1 MVHFYMGCTD
11 WMVRLLDLVLIVV
24 TAHNRPFW
32 GFGMVGTVSANHQS
46 PVHCCEFAPTVRFA
60 KWFRGFAAAP
70 ICPPVQSTHPRWLS
84 NCRAPRPGVDGWP
97 LYNGT
102 GRVYAGRGRRTS
114 AAPGLA
120 RSDPCFRL
128 FFESIVIVGCVL
140 RVFVLCNGGGMF

>member
-1 MVHFYMGCTD
+1 
-11 WMVRLLDLVLIVV
+11 
-24 TAHNRPFW
+24 
-32 GFGMVGTVSANHQS
+32 MVGTISANHQS
-46 PVHCCEFAPTVRFA
+46 PVHCCEFVPTVRFA
-60 KWFRGFAAAP
+60 KWFRSSTDMSAGPKHTSALA
-70 ICPPVQSTHPRWLS
+70 VQLPRTQAKSRW
-84 NCRAPRPGVDGWP
+84 VWP